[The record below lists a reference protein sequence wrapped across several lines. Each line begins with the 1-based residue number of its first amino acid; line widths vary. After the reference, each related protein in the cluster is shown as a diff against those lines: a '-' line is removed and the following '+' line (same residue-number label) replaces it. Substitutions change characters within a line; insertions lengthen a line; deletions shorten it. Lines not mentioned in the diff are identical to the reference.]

1 MSSLSKPV
9 SAEERA
15 KGTYPAGSM
24 RAIAQER
31 YGLADVLQLRSM
43 PRPTPSAREVLM
55 HVRAA
60 GLGRSTWHL
69 MTGKPYAMRL
79 GFGMRGPKQPVAG
92 QDVAGTVVAIGEGV
106 TRFAVGDEVF
116 GVGRGSFAEYTVAL
130 ESKLTH
136 KPKSV
141 SFADAASSPVS
152 AITAMQAIRCAD
164 LAAGQSVLVIGASGG
179 VGSFAVQLAKAAG
192 AEVSGT
198 CSTKKV
204 SFVRQLGADH
214 VIDYTRAGSMESDH
228 RYDVILDIGGN
239 TPLARLRRAL
249 TPSGVVVLVGGENAG
264 NWVGMSRQ
272 VRALILTPFI
282 RQRLVMLMGTQST
295 ADLDELSALLG
306 AGTIT
311 ARVDTTFPL
320 ESAPDAMRYLEA
332 GKAQGKIVITV

>member
-1 MSSLSKPV
+1 
-9 SAEERA
+9 
-15 KGTYPAGSM
+15 M

-31 YGLADVLQLRSM
+31 YGDADVLELRSM
-43 PRPTPSAREVLM
+43 PRPAPAAGEVLVQ
-55 HVRAA
+55 VRAA

-92 QDVAGTVVAIGEGV
+92 QDVAGTVAAIGDGV

-116 GVGRGSFAEYTVAL
+116 GVGRGSFAEYTVAS
-130 ESKLTH
+130 ESRLTH
-136 KPKSV
+136 KPEAV
-141 SFADAASSPVS
+141 SFADAASAPVS
-152 AITAMQAIRCAD
+152 AITAMQAIRRAN
-164 LAAGQSVLVIGASGG
+164 LAAGQTALVIGASGG

-192 AEVSGT
+192 AEVTGT
-198 CSTKKV
+198 CSTTKV
-204 SFVRQLGADH
+204 PFVRRLGADH
-214 VIDYTRAGSMESDH
+214 VIDYTRASTETDN

-239 TPLARLRRAL
+239 SPLAQLRRAL
-249 TPSGVVVLVGGENAG
+249 TPSGVAVLVGGENAG

-272 VRALILTPFI
+272 VRALALTPFI
-282 RQRLVMLMGTQST
+282 RQRLVMLVGTQPT
-295 ADLDELSALLG
+295 ADLDALSALLA

-332 GKAQGKIVITV
+332 GKVQGKIVITV